1 MKDQV
6 EESLLTNSFISSNGM
21 GLLVCSVILLGF
33 VYSLHFVPSLSYW
46 GLLGAIA
53 VVSCLSWICGLMD
66 GDLRGV
72 VSTMLYLI
80 SEKIVQKEVVDGL
93 VEVYPERD
101 LVYFDSCPNCE
112 KGLLYN
118 PSVSKSHRN
127 DTIDLAH
134 KNINSEKA

>member
-6 EESLLTNSFISSNGM
+6 KESLLTNSFISSNGM
-21 GLLVCSVILLGF
+21 GFLVCSVIFLGF
-33 VYSLHFVPSLSYW
+33 IYSLHFVPSLSYW

-53 VVSCLSWICGLMD
+53 VVSCLSWVCGRMD
-66 GDLRGV
+66 GEIRGV
-72 VSTMLYLI
+72 EATMLYLI

-93 VEVYPERD
+93 VEVYPERE
-101 LVYFDSCPNCE
+101 LVYFDSCQNCE

-118 PSVSKSHRN
+118 PSVSKGHRS
-127 DTIDLAH
+127 DTMDLVH